1 MANNE
6 QIVRDFIAAFGR
18 LNVDEIMSFF
28 TEDGVY
34 HNIPWPPATGRA
46 EVRKVIEGFFGGMNM
61 TSANFEILNQVA
73 VGNLVMNERVDY
85 LTIGGKKVSLP
96 VAGVFEIEN
105 GKIKS
110 WRDYFDVETFNKA
123 LAG

>member
-18 LNVDEIMSFF
+18 LNVEEIMSFF
-28 TEDGVY
+28 AEDGVY

-46 EVRKVIEGFFGGMNM
+46 EVRKVIDGFFGGMNM
-61 TSANFEILNQVA
+61 TSANFEVLNQVA
-73 VGNLVMNERVDY
+73 AGNLVMNERVDY
-85 LTIGGKKVSLP
+85 LTIGGKKVALP

>member
-6 QIVRDFIAAFGR
+6 QVVKDFIAAFAR
-18 LNVDEIMSFF
+18 LNADEIMAFF

-34 HNIPWPPATGRA
+34 HNIPWPPAIGKA
-46 EVRKVIEGFFGGMNM
+46 EVRKVIEGFVKDMKM
-61 TSANFEILNQVA
+61 TSAKFEVLHQLA
-73 VGNLVMNERVDY
+73 SGNLVMNERVDY
-85 LTIGGKKVSLP
+85 LTIDGKKVALP

-105 GKIKS
+105 GKIKA